1 MTPKPLAALIESG
14 RIPHAMVLDGGTQD
28 SRRELARTVA
38 QAILCTSETGKPCQQ
53 CTACRKVA
61 EQAHPDVL
69 EVEPEAGRKTLS
81 VDVIRRMR
89 EDAFILPNE
98 SDHKV
103 YIIPQADLM
112 QDYAQN
118 ALLKILEE
126 PPRYATFILCCE
138 SRSSLLP
145 TVLSRTAQFSLSGED
160 EPDTLSESQEE
171 ALALAKTLAD
181 ATARGREMDLL
192 SAAAPLEKSYDS
204 LQPVLEQYGRI
215 VRDAL
220 ILRAGSDHLVS
231 GAPDEAT
238 RLSRACDTEQLLEL
252 SRAAEEISNAVTRH
266 ANKNLTLTRLCSRI
280 AAAVEQQ

>member
-204 LQPVLEQYGRI
+204 LQPVLEQVWRI

-220 ILRAGSDHLVS
+220 ILRA
-231 GAPDEAT
+231 
-238 RLSRACDTEQLLEL
+238 RLRPPGLRRTGRSHPFKPCL
-252 SRAAEEISNAVTRH
+252 
-266 ANKNLTLTRLCSRI
+266 
-280 AAAVEQQ
+280 